1 MNYFHRTAGQVSP
14 GLADLHALADAQ
26 AAQARKRRNDRHAHL
41 LLSADFA
48 IADQG
53 TLVLFNPLTPEA
65 KAWIDNNCVTEPYQW
80 FGRALAVNH
89 SCAQALYDGIINDGL
104 TVK

>member
-14 GLADLHALADAQ
+14 GLADLHALADKQ
-26 AAQARKRRNDRHAHL
+26 ANKIWNAPLRT
-41 LLSADFA
+41 ADFA